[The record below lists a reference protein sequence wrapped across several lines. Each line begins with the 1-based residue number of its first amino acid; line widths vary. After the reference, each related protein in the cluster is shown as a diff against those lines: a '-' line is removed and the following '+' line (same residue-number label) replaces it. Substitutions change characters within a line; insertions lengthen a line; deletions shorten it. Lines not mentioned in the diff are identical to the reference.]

1 MKKNI
6 LLTLAA
12 AVVLLFTSCN
22 KELDLAGTTWKT
34 GLITETVIYQNIEAT
49 ATMDFTIIFTNA
61 TNYTVTYTG
70 TAGVYPISIPMD
82 GTESGTYVFDG
93 ENGVLTNSDGESH
106 TFTYNKEDK
115 TLNAVAE
122 MDGFSMT
129 LVFTQ
134 QK

>member
-6 LLTLAA
+6 LFTLAA

-34 GLITETVIYQNIEAT
+34 GPMTETVIYQDIEAT

-70 TAGVYPISIPMD
+70 TASVLSIS